1 MRLPPYVKRADVHA
15 ARSIEEDFGTTIDD
29 LLAWWVSEMAH
40 LSREPADLR
49 PVLEAALL
57 RNARD
62 KLVDLLADAYRWGL
76 GC

>member
-1 MRLPPYVKRADVHA
+1 MRLPPYVKRVDVHV

-29 LLAWWVSEMAH
+29 LLAWWASEMEH

-57 RNARD
+57 RDVRNR
-62 KLVDLLADAYRWGL
+62 LIDLLATAYREGL